1 MKARI
6 VQDINHNREIIEK
19 VQNSKKQTAIAQK
32 QQLDLKKFEVEKQKY
47 ARRQMMQ
54 SLMLQEHEFIRELV
68 GKRDLTMVQ
77 RSINSQKM
85 QSHKISMAFGN
96 KVNKLIRLT
105 ETENYHSTNNN
116 SFNSA
121 RQRVQSLK
129 TENKKRD

>member
-105 ETENYHSTNNN
+105 ETEN
-116 SFNSA
+116 
-121 RQRVQSLK
+121 
-129 TENKKRD
+129 